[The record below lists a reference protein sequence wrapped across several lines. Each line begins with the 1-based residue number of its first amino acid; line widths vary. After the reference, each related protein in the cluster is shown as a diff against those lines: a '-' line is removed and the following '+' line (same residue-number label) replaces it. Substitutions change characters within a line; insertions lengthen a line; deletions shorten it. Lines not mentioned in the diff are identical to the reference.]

1 MKNKQKILLV
11 LAFIN
16 LLFCGVYHSQSLNVN
31 TINGNNGSY
40 SVSDVRKITIENSN
54 LIVLLYNGSSFSYNL
69 SSLSNY
75 TYNESS
81 VQNLISLTKEWN
93 VKIYPNPSQNIFTLE
108 YNINNA
114 QNIGIVI
121 KDLFGKELKKQDIG
135 NQPPGEYKKDISL
148 EEFSAGTYIIEIQGN
163 NYSYI
168 SKINKF

>member
-1 MKNKQKILLV
+1 MKNKLKILLV

-40 SVSDVRKITIENSN
+40 AVSDVRKITIENSN
-54 LIVLLYNGSSFSYNL
+54 LIVSLYNGSSFSYNL

-93 VKIYPNPSQNIFTLE
+93 IKIYPNPSQNIFTLE

-148 EEFSAGTYIIEIQGN
+148 EEFSAGTYILEIHGN